1 MKQIHLRLD
10 DNDYDKLVKEATF
23 YKVSLN
29 KLITNKVL
37 NEDTSP
43 MREAPTQA
51 LSPKVST
58 TEIHRDLTNI
68 LIELNNIK
76 TIIFDMIHTNNQP
89 NNLSISE
96 QNLARAITETKQ
108 EILKQLLII
117 QKKLKKL

>member
-37 NEDTSP
+37 NGDTSP
-43 MREAPTQA
+43 MREAPSQA
-51 LSPKVST
+51 PLPKVST

-76 TIIFDMIHTNNQP
+76 TIIFDMIHTNNQS

-108 EILKQLLII
+108 EMLKQLLII